1 MFPAMLDTG
10 AAQRLAGWATIPGF
24 TRMKRKLHSRI
35 RQGQSPASNLAK
47 LQTSFDPADT
57 LRSLRAHRWSIYDA
71 QYLLLIIVGI
81 FALSVIEEPGP
92 LAKTSLATLL
102 MVSLILPITRQFFL
116 PFLPA
121 LTWLVLFYACRFIP
135 SEWRPHIWVRV
146 LPALENI
153 IYGANISNIVSAH
166 KHAVLDILAWLPYG
180 VIHFAGPVIMAVL
193 VFVFAAPGTLRVYA
207 RSFGYMNIIG
217 VLIQLCFPCSPPWY
231 ENMYGMAPADYSM
244 HGEPAGLARIDE
256 LLGLNMYTS
265 TFNASPIVFGAMPSL
280 HAGWATMQAC
290 FLSHLFPRAKWAFF
304 GYVLWVWWATLY
316 LQHHYAVDLIAGS
329 MLAGSIFYVAK
340 VKFLARLQPDKTL
353 RWDYDYVEVG
363 TGSYETYHYSLDDM
377 GQDYSS
383 EDEWTVGS
391 SSGISSGCRSPVSPV
406 DDVQS
411 LWSSASDT
419 VANTSEV
426 DPQDYYPPNAE
437 EQV

>member
-1 MFPAMLDTG
+1 MKSPSGKMFPAMLDTG

-24 TRMKRKLHSRI
+24 NRMKRKLHSRI

-71 QYLLLIIVGI
+71 QYLVLIIVGI

-102 MVSLILPITRQFFL
+102 MASLIIPITRQFFL

-121 LTWLVLFYACRFIP
+121 LTWLVLFYACRYVIMIVIHVICDCRRWRLEEISVLIKNCRFIP

-180 VIHFAGPVIMAVL
+180 VIHFAGPVIMSCL
-193 VFVFAAPGTLRVYA
+193 VFVFGAPGTLRVYA

-217 VLIQLCFPCSPPWY
+217 VLIQLCFPCSPPCK
-231 ENMYGMAPADYSM
+231 
-244 HGEPAGLARIDE
+244 
-256 LLGLNMYTS
+256 LNCRFVIQT
-265 TFNASPIVFGAMPSL
+265 
-280 HAGWATMQAC
+280 
-290 FLSHLFPRAKWAFF
+290 
-304 GYVLWVWWATLY
+304 
-316 LQHHYAVDLIAGS
+316 AVS
-329 MLAGSIFYVAK
+329 
-340 VKFLARLQPDKTL
+340 
-353 RWDYDYVEVG
+353 
-363 TGSYETYHYSLDDM
+363 
-377 GQDYSS
+377 
-383 EDEWTVGS
+383 
-391 SSGISSGCRSPVSPV
+391 
-406 DDVQS
+406 
-411 LWSSASDT
+411 
-419 VANTSEV
+419 
-426 DPQDYYPPNAE
+426 
-437 EQV
+437 